1 MQCHFV
7 FLGIFEIQCFTCAF
21 EDMQGDHCKLYC
33 PDHSFFIYF
42 TLLLLHPSPRGT
54 FVFRNNLDV
63 KTHLFKAFLVIYL
76 VRARFSFDLKCSSRE
91 YKAYHPLFMGCSVLT
106 DVRLVTDNQ
115 PFDCLAFVWKS
126 YLWIMIGCACLRT
139 NVFFL
144 LSRAR
149 HSNRRYH
156 F

>member
-33 PDHSFFIYF
+33 PDHYFSHLYNYF

-106 DVRLVTDNQ
+106 DVRFSNGQ
-115 PFDCLAFVWKS
+115 PTLWLPGLCLEVLPVNYDRMRLFKDQCIFS
-126 YLWIMIGCACLRT
+126 TLTCQT
-139 NVFFL
+139 
-144 LSRAR
+144 
-149 HSNRRYH
+149 
-156 F
+156 